1 MLKLLQDCNVY
12 VDNGSY
18 CGDGCCWNSWWES
31 EKFLAGEELDEDN
44 PRVDLSSLE
53 EGVDYVRV

>member
-1 MLKLLQDCNVY
+1 M

-31 EKFLAGEELDEDN
+31 EEFPVGEEIDETDPLIDTN
-44 PRVDLSSLE
+44 DLT
-53 EGVDYVRV
+53 EGEDFVRL